1 MTPPFPHQA
10 AATAF
15 FTASVPSRNPFFAR
29 RGRSFMYRMRPV
41 PVVLRRRD
49 FSDQLTEGREGKRG
63 EERDEGE
70 RRGL

>member
-1 MTPPFPHQA
+1 
-10 AATAF
+10 
-15 FTASVPSRNPFFAR
+15 
-29 RGRSFMYRMRPV
+29 MRPV

-63 EERDEGE
+63 EERDEVE